1 MPNIA
6 SVLKEEIVR
15 LARKEVRA
23 ETESL
28 KKASAHF
35 RSDIAGLKKRV
46 SALEKQLA
54 HAEKKAAGKA
64 SSSAATAGATRTR
77 FSAKGLATQ
86 RQKLGLAA
94 ADMGALLGVSAQTI
108 YNWEA
113 GKSKPRAQQLAAIA
127 SLRGM
132 GKRKA
137 KAQLA
142 TLADSSP
149 E

>member
-1 MPNIA
+1 MPNFA

-23 ETESL
+23 ETEGL

-46 SALEKQLA
+46 TALEKQLA
-54 HAEKKAAGKA
+54 HAEKKASGKA
-64 SSSAATAGATRTR
+64 PASAAAEGATRTR

-86 RQKLGLAA
+86 WQKLGLSA

-127 SLRGM
+127 TLRGM

-142 TLADSSP
+142 TLADASP

>member
-15 LARKEVRA
+15 LARKEMRA
-23 ETESL
+23 ELESL
-28 KKASAHF
+28 KKASAHY

-46 SALEKQLA
+46 TTLEKQLA
-54 HAEKKAAGKA
+54 HAEKKASGKA
-64 SSSAATAGATRTR
+64 SASPAVEGATRTR

-108 YNWEA
+108 YNWES

-127 SLRGM
+127 TLRGM
-132 GKRKA
+132 GKRQA

-142 TLADSSP
+142 ALAG
-149 E
+149 

>member
-6 SVLKEEIVR
+6 SVLKEEILR
-15 LARKEVRA
+15 LARKEVRT

-28 KKASAHF
+28 KKSVAQF
-35 RSDIAGLKKRV
+35 RADLAGLKRRAA
-46 SALEKQLA
+46 ALEKQVA
-54 HAEKKAAGKA
+54 RAEKTAPGKA
-64 SSSAATAGATRTR
+64 SSPEQAEGTTRTR

-86 RQKLGLAA
+86 RQKLGLSA
-94 ADMGALLGVSAQTI
+94 ADMGALLGVSAQTV

-127 SLRGM
+127 TLRGM

-142 TLADSSP
+142 ALAEQSS
-149 E
+149 

>member
-54 HAEKKAAGKA
+54 HGEKKAGGKA
-64 SSSAATAGATRTR
+64 SSSAATASVTRMR
-77 FSAKGLATQ
+77 FSAKGLVTQ

-113 GKSKPRAQQLAAIA
+113 GKTKPRAQQLAAIA
-127 SLRGM
+127 TLRGM

-137 KAQLA
+137 KAQLEA
-142 TLADSSP
+142 LADASP

>member
-6 SVLKEEIVR
+6 TVLKEEILR

-35 RSDIAGLKKRV
+35 RADIAGLKKRMT
-46 SALEKQLA
+46 ALEKQLSQVG
-54 HAEKKAAGKA
+54 KKAGKA
-64 SSSAATAGATRTR
+64 APEAAVEGATRTR

-86 RQKLGLAA
+86 RQKLGLPA

-113 GKSKPRAQQLAAIA
+113 GKSKPRAQQLAAIGA
-127 SLRGM
+127 LRGM
-132 GKRKA
+132 GKRQA

-142 TLADSSP
+142 TLAEQNP

>member
-15 LARKEVRA
+15 LARKEMRA
-23 ETESL
+23 ETETL

-35 RSDIAGLKKRV
+35 RADIAGLKKRV
-46 SALEKQLA
+46 AALEKQQA
-54 HAEKKAAGKA
+54 RSVKNAGKV
-64 SSSAATAGATRTR
+64 SSQAAAEGTTRTR
-77 FSAKGLATQ
+77 FSAKGLAKQ
-86 RQKLGLAA
+86 RQKLGLPA
-94 ADMGALLGVSAQTI
+94 ADMGALLGVSAQTV

-113 GKSKPRAQQLAAIA
+113 GKAKPRAQQLAAIA
-127 SLRGM
+127 ALRGM
-132 GKRKA
+132 GKRQA

-142 TLADSSP
+142 ALAETSP